1 MNLDFPIF
9 VNFILIS
16 SARYQILQ
24 DKTPIIPGRMTFS
37 LFVIVCGATESGNS
51 AVTKNSVAFMKQW
64 IHEALSLQI
73 TLKVNNPKTETHR
86 LMQIKH
92 ICISYKAEFSKME
105 SPLHHS
111 WLMKN
116 HSDFDN
122 SARSAFHS
130 CDQRFMTRLG
140 KSSIWVGSY
149 IAEIDF
155 LGTMVNWSCLILK
168 GDGNLDSV

>member
-1 MNLDFPIF
+1 MHFDLIGQISDIKGQNPNNSWKNDFF
-9 VNFILIS
+9 VVCNRLWCNWKWKLS
-16 SARYQILQ
+16 CYQEL
-24 DKTPIIPGRMTFS
+24 
-37 LFVIVCGATESGNS
+37 SGIHE
-51 AVTKNSVAFMKQW
+51 TMQW

-73 TLKVNNPKTETHR
+73 TLKVNNPKTESHR

-140 KSSIWVGSY
+140 KSSIWVGSC

-168 GDGNLDSV
+168 GDGNFDSV